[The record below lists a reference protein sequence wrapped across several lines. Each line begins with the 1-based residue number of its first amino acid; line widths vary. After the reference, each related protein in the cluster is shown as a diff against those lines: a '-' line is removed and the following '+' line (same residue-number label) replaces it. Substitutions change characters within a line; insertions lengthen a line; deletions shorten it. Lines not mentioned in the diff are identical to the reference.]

1 MPDLL
6 LELLSEEIPARM
18 QVRAAKELERLLVG
32 GLSDRG
38 LLFESVRS
46 FAGPRRLTLAI
57 GGLPGQ
63 QSDRV
68 EEKKGPRVGAPEKA
82 VQGFLKSAGVTLQQ
96 CETRSD
102 DKGQFYIASITRK
115 GRATADVL
123 AELIPEAIA
132 KLPWPKSM
140 RWGSGTF
147 RWVRP
152 LHSIVATFEG
162 EVVSF
167 EIAGLRSGNT
177 SRGHRF
183 LAPDPF
189 EVRHFED
196 YETKLRKAF
205 VIIDHGE
212 RREIIVNEARQKA
225 FALGMEPVGD
235 EALFDEVAGLVEW
248 PTVLIGTIA
257 PEFMELPAEILQLS
271 MRTHQKYLPLRHMD
285 DGRLADRFAVVT
297 NMIAADGGKEI
308 VHGNERVLRPR
319 LSDAKFFWEHDR
331 KRSLESR
338 VSLLKQVVFHA
349 RLGTQFDRVNR
360 IVALAV
366 EIARRIGADV
376 KLAERSALLCKSDL
390 TTDVVGEFPELQGV
404 MGRYYA
410 LHDGEAQEVATAI
423 FEHYK
428 PAGPSDR
435 LPSIPVS
442 MAVAL
447 ADKLDLL
454 TGLFAAGEK
463 PSGSGDPYALRRAAL
478 GVVRIVLENRLRL
491 PLAPIVREHLARL
504 AAGHVRIEA
513 LDAVAGEILS
523 FFVERL
529 EAALRDRG
537 VRHDL
542 IMAVFALSGED
553 DLVLLVDRVEALK
566 VFLASDDG
574 ANLLT
579 GYRRAANILRIEE
592 KKDKA
597 SYRGIPESLQ
607 QEEERELH
615 ASLIHAK
622 VEAAKALSQEDFAG
636 AMSACARLRA
646 PVDRFFDHVTVN
658 AADAA
663 LRVSRLKLL
672 SQIVE
677 TAHQVADFSKIEG

>member
-6 LELLSEEIPARM
+6 LELFSEEIPARM
-18 QVRAAKELERLLVG
+18 QVRAAKELERLIVG

-38 LLFESVRS
+38 LLFESIRS
-46 FAGPRRLTLAI
+46 FGGPRRLTIAI

-82 VQGFLKSAGVTLQQ
+82 IQGFLKSAGVTLQQ

-102 DKGQFYIASITRK
+102 EKGQFYVASIGRK
-115 GRATADVL
+115 GRPTTEVL
-123 AELIPEAIA
+123 AELIPEAIT

-152 LHSIVATFEG
+152 LHSILATFEG

-177 SRGHRF
+177 TRGHRF
-183 LAPDPF
+183 HAPDPF

-196 YETKLRKAF
+196 YGKKLRKAF
-205 VIIDHGE
+205 VLIDHAE
-212 RREIIVNEARQKA
+212 RREIIVNDARQKA

-248 PTVLIGTIA
+248 PSVLIGTIA
-257 PEFMELPAEILQLS
+257 SEFMELPAEILQLS
-271 MRTHQKYLPLRHMD
+271 MRTHQKYLPLRHMG

-297 NMIAADGGKEI
+297 NMVAADGGKEI
-308 VHGNERVLRPR
+308 VRGNERVLRPR

-338 VSLLKQVVFHA
+338 LPLLKQVVFHA
-349 RLGTQFDRVNR
+349 RLGSQFDRVRR
-360 IVALAV
+360 IVALSG

-376 KLAERSALLCKSDL
+376 GPAERAALLCKSDL

-410 LHDGEAQEVATAI
+410 LHDGEGEEVATAI

-428 PAGPSDR
+428 PAGAADR
-435 LPSIPVS
+435 LPSKPVS

-491 PLAPIVREHLARL
+491 PLAPLVREHLARFS
-504 AAGHVRIEA
+504 ADNVQIASPET
-513 LDAVAGEILS
+513 VAGEILS

-529 EAALRDRG
+529 EVALRDRG
-537 VRHDL
+537 MRHDL

-566 VFLASDDG
+566 AFLASNDG

-607 QEEERELH
+607 QDEERELR
-615 ASLIHAK
+615 AALIHAK
-622 VEAAKALSQEDFAG
+622 VDAAKALSREDFAG
-636 AMSACARLRA
+636 AMSACALLRA
-646 PVDRFFDHVTVN
+646 PVDRFFDRVTVN
-658 AADAA
+658 TSDAA